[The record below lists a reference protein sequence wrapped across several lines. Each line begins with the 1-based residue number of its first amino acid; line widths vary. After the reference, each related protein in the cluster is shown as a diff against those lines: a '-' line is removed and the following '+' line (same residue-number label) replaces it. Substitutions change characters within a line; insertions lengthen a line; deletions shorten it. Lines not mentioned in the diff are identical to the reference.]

1 MTEKTTKRTTIYFDS
16 DIHKLLK
23 LKALEVS
30 KSVSEL
36 VNEMVRNELSE
47 DESDLQA
54 FKNRAA
60 EPTVSY
66 ETMLKKLKRD
76 GKI

>member
-66 ETMLKKLKRD
+66 ESMLKKLKRD